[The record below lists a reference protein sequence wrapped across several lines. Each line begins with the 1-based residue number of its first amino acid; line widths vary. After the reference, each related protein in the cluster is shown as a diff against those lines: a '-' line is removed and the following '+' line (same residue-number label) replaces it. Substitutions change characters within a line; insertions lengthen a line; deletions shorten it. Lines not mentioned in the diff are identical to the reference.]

1 MTLEDAPRD
10 APNGSPKTWQNIEDA
25 AERSAHHD
33 DFVTDKGEPQLLM
46 TDKVEPQL
54 LISDVAITEIESD
67 YGDFTS
73 DEEAILNHLL
83 ENIAS
88 PSSLIDAPLLVTD
101 IEDYEQPRELRLP
114 KVLGV
119 ERRTPFWL
127 SKVQL
132 KNQDQ
137 TIRNGAFSH
146 SMSPGLVH
154 VGLH

>member
-1 MTLEDAPRD
+1 MTLEDSPRD

-25 AERSAHHD
+25 TEQSAHHD
-33 DFVTDKGEPQLLM
+33 DFM
-46 TDKVEPQL
+46 TDKVEAQL

-67 YGDFTS
+67 YGDFTE

-88 PSSLIDAPLLVTD
+88 PSSLIDAPLLITD
-101 IEDYEQPRELRLP
+101 IEDYEEPRELRLP

-119 ERRTPFWL
+119 ERSTPFWL

-146 SMSPGLVH
+146 SMSPSLVH